1 MARADAT
8 RDGDASDAKRRAL
21 RDACTSNAMRAMD
34 ENAHESALR
43 WISLALARHEMDD
56 GGAMRAA
63 GGGDRLHLTIVD
75 GAVEVENHGPAPIPP
90 PEPIP
95 PELDDVRDLVGMNL
109 LDDSD
114 DIDGLDV
121 TNDTLVDVLPVLD

>member
-63 GGGDRLHLTIVD
+63 GGTSDGWRRDAIDFVVKGDALMAR
-75 GAVEVENHGPAPIPP
+75 G
-90 PEPIP
+90 
-95 PELDDVRDLVGMNL
+95 DVRGGAAAYRSARALARRVERA
-109 LDDSD
+109 
-114 DIDGLDV
+114 
-121 TNDTLVDVLPVLD
+121 